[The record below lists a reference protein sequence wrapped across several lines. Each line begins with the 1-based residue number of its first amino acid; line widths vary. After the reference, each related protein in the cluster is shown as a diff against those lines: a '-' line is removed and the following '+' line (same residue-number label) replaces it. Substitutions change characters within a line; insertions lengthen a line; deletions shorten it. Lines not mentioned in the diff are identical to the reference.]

1 MSKKRSLFMAGA
13 TTAIVALVIPA
24 SAAPTRTSPAD
35 HVTGNQPKSLSELQA
50 MLDKGI
56 TPNPALAPTVH
67 RNIPESGI
75 VLKGPNG
82 SKVRGGSSDVV
93 PACFS
98 PRVQLPCGTYTVQS
112 EFEADHGPFSRA
124 LGNYE
129 DFELIN
135 SGGTG
140 AFCTMNGEDINCLQ
154 HFDTPFRCTGPVLDA
169 GDILTGVSLREGPP
183 RPPGGFS
190 GTTILASGGFRGAP
204 DHFVS
209 ANYFGDTFDIK
220 FPHTP
225 AVCGGSDPLDPEAIS
240 FNVMAA
246 NGSPGIDIVADLA
259 DGTQFAWSVKG
270 SGPSAATFTGV
281 CCTQGISKISAT
293 ETGGTTPAY
302 DNVRWTSAQGT
313 CNPDLVPLTL
323 EDTRTDMECLAD
335 AIAALEVKLDNGP
348 TGGSG
353 SKSSGKRS
361 R

>member
-24 SAAPTRTSPAD
+24 SAATAPSPAD

-50 MLDKGI
+50 MIDKGI
-56 TPNPALAPTVH
+56 TPNPALVIPAH
-67 RNIPESGI
+67 RNIPATGI
-75 VLKGPNG
+75 MLTGPNG
-82 SKVRGGSSDVV
+82 SKIRGGSSDVV

-98 PRVQLPCGTYTVQS
+98 PRVALPCGTYTVQS

-129 DFELIN
+129 DFALIN

-154 HFDTPFRCTGPVLDA
+154 HFDTPFRCVGPVLDA
-169 GDILTGVSLREGPP
+169 GDILTGIAVREGPP

-190 GTTILASGGFRGAP
+190 GTSILASGGFRGAP
-204 DHFVS
+204 DKWVS
-209 ANYFGDTFDIK
+209 GNYFGDTFDIK

-225 AVCGGSDPLDPEAIS
+225 AVCAGSDPLDPKAVS
-240 FNVMAA
+240 FNTMAA
-246 NGSPGIDIVADLA
+246 NGSPGIDITATLD
-259 DGTQFAWSVKG
+259 DGSSFAWSVKG
-270 SGPSAATFTGV
+270 SGPASATFTGV

-293 ETGGTTPAY
+293 ETGGTVPAY
-302 DNVRWTSAQGT
+302 DNIRWTSAQGT

-335 AIAALEVKLDNGP
+335 AIAALELKLDNGVG
-348 TGGSG
+348 GGST
-353 SKSSGKRS
+353 SKSSGKRI